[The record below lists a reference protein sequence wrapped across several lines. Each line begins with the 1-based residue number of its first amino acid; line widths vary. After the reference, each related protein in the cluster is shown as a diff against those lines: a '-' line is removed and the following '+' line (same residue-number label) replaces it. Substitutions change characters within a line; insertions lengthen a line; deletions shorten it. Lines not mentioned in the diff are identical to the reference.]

1 MLVKVR
7 NAFFGKAHLYATGV
21 QREFNYFEGEL
32 VATPKWVDYP
42 AIALSTG
49 LKKFSF
55 RIIPKADI
63 IEVDGK
69 VTAKP
74 PEVSIAKV
82 RTFEI
87 KGSKGDVYTVN
98 IGEKSSDCTCVAY
111 QFRRSCKHIKEASEK
126 YHGK

>member
-7 NAFFGKAHLYATGV
+7 NTFFGKAHLYASGV
-21 QREFNYFEGEL
+21 QREFNYYEGEM

-49 LKKFSF
+49 LKKFPF
-55 RIIPKADI
+55 RIIAKADI
-63 IEVDGK
+63 AEIDGVVSK
-69 VTAKP
+69 
-74 PEVSIAKV
+74 PEVKVAKV

-98 IGEKSSDCTCVAY
+98 IGEKHSDCTCVAY
-111 QFRRSCKHIKEASEK
+111 QFRRSCKHIKEAHSK
-126 YHGK
+126 L